1 MNWIDEIR
9 KLRDERQL
17 SDAQTAAE
25 LGVSKQF
32 LSDVLSGKK
41 QLSNKIKLKI
51 WSRRER
57 DLDRESLLAF
67 LPSKVAE
74 QLLEIDIAR
83 EKRRADALLGG
94 GGGAKD
100 WVSDIITLRD
110 ERGLNNTEFA
120 AELGISQPFLSD
132 VLNRKKAVSWPLKI
146 AIWSRKNYDLS
157 RDSLLNLLP
166 EDLSAELKEI
176 DRERGRRRAAKIA
189 EKNKPR

>member
-9 KLRDERQL
+9 KLRDELQL

-32 LSDVLSGKK
+32 LSDVLTGKK
-41 QLSNKIKLKI
+41 QLSNKVKLKI
-51 WSRRER
+51 WSRREH

-67 LPSKVAE
+67 LPYKVAE
-74 QLLEIDIAR
+74 QLLEIDLAR

-94 GGGAKD
+94 GGAKD
-100 WVSDIITLRD
+100 WVADIITLRD
-110 ERGLNNTEFA
+110 ERGMNNTEFA

-166 EDLSAELKEI
+166 EELSAELKEI
-176 DRERGRRRAAKIA
+176 DRERGRRRAARIA
-189 EKNKPR
+189 EKRNPK